1 VLETLPKIVDL
12 DSWLTPVPPNH
23 PAGLSETLLIVGE
36 DDEVV
41 KGGYG
46 IAPWN
51 ALRKGGRL
59 ASKGRLCLPTC
70 TRRRRWN

>member
-1 VLETLPKIVDL
+1 MLETLPEIMDL
-12 DSWLTPVPPNH
+12 DSRLTPIPPNH
-23 PAGLSETLLIVGE
+23 SAGLSETFLIVGE

-51 ALRKGGRL
+51 GLGRL
-59 ASKGRLCLPTC
+59 ASKRRFCLPTC
-70 TRRRRWN
+70 TGR

>member
-1 VLETLPKIVDL
+1 MLETLPEIVDL
-12 DSWLTPVPPNH
+12 DSRLAPVPPNH
-23 PAGLSETLLIVGE
+23 LTGLSKTLLIVGE

-51 ALRKGGRL
+51 GLGKAGRV
-59 ASKGRLCLPTC
+59 ASKGWFCLLTC
-70 TRRRRWN
+70 TE